1 MFGFEEKIL
10 LHQTRN
16 GNEQAF
22 AKFYDNYRESIYR
35 FVLLRVS
42 DKERAE
48 DITTNAFIKIYD
60 YLRGGNKIENFR
72 ALLYQIARNLIID
85 FYRQKRQE
93 TFSIDDFKEKNISEE
108 RSLEKEI
115 DTKLTLEK
123 IKKNLKRLPGSDQEI
138 IILRF
143 VEGLSFKEISKILD
157 INEDTAK
164 QRSHRALKRLKELI
178 FPVTK

>member
-1 MFGFEEKIL
+1 MLEIL
-10 LHQTRN
+10 L
-16 GNEQAF
+16 
-22 AKFYDNYRESIYR
+22 
-35 FVLLRVS
+35 
-42 DKERAE
+42 
-48 DITTNAFIKIYD
+48 
-60 YLRGGNKIENFR
+60 
-72 ALLYQIARNLIID
+72 LI
-85 FYRQKRQE
+85 F
-93 TFSIDDFKEKNISEE
+93 IDDFKEKNISEE

-164 QRSHRALKRLKELI
+164 QRSHRALKKLKELI